1 MIWVLGRGG
10 LLGGAVAREV
20 GKSHDVW
27 APSKP
32 IIWTDIDAF
41 RSTMGAAIDEFS
53 GGLTGCG
60 GSWAIYWCAGVG
72 TIGANDVEINGEFER
87 AEYFLRELG
96 SRLAGA
102 VTDGTLFYSSS
113 AGGIY
118 GASTVAPVSEDS
130 EVAVNS
136 SYGSMK
142 LSVENLFANWASAMS
157 CRVAIGRISNLYGC
171 GQNFQ
176 KQQGL
181 VSAAC
186 LSLLKQRPLEIFVP
200 LDTIRNYLYVED
212 AARVI
217 VGYTEK
223 VSGMPIATAELKIVC
238 SPHNLSIAALLYE
251 IRQVYGR
258 RPPIGL
264 GSRPISSLH
273 NRNLSMNSVRHIEIE
288 PQQYTLP
295 AVGIAEIRRSLL
307 VEMMSGSLAS

>member
-1 MIWVLGRGG
+1 MIWVIGRGG
-10 LLGGAVAREV
+10 LLGGAVAREL
-20 GKSHDVW
+20 GTFRDVW

-32 IIWTDIDAF
+32 ISWTDIDAYQT
-41 RSTMGAAIDEFS
+41 TMDAAIDEFS
-53 GGLTGCG
+53 SRLVGCG
-60 GSWAIYWCAGVG
+60 GPWTIYWCAGVG
-72 TIGANDVEINGEFER
+72 TIGASDDEINGEFER
-87 AEYFLRELG
+87 AEYFLQELG
-96 SRLAGA
+96 SQLAG
-102 VTDGTLFYSSS
+102 VVSDGTLFYSSS

-118 GASTVAPVSEDS
+118 GASTEAPISEDS
-130 EVAVNS
+130 EVAINTA
-136 SYGSMK
+136 YGSMK
-142 LSVENLFANWASAMS
+142 LRVENLFAQWASAMN

-171 GQNFQ
+171 GQNVQ

-186 LSLLKQRPLEIFVP
+186 LALLKQRPLEIFVP

-217 VGYTEK
+217 VGFTEK
-223 VSGMPIATAELKIVC
+223 VSGLPMATAEQKIVC

-273 NRNLSMNSVRHIEIE
+273 NRNLSMNSVRHLEIE
-288 PQQYTLP
+288 PQQFTLP

-307 VEMMSGSLAS
+307 VELMSGSLAS

>member
-20 GKSHDVW
+20 GKLREVW
-27 APSKP
+27 SPSRP
-32 IIWTDIDAF
+32 IRWTEIDSYQ
-41 RSTMGAAIDEFS
+41 STMDSAIDEFS
-53 GGLTGCG
+53 SRLAGCG
-60 GSWAIYWCAGVG
+60 GSWTIYWCAGVG
-72 TIGANDVEINGEFER
+72 TIGASDGEINGEFER
-87 AEYFLRELG
+87 VEYFLGVLA

-102 VTDGTLFYSSS
+102 ASDGTLFYSSS

-118 GASTVAPVSEDS
+118 GASTEAPISEDS
-130 EVAVNS
+130 QVAINTA
-136 SYGSMK
+136 YGSMK
-142 LSVENLFANWASAMS
+142 LRVEDLFAKWASAMS
-157 CRVAIGRISNLYGC
+157 SRVAIGRISNLYGR
-171 GQNFQ
+171 GQNVQ

-186 LSLLKQRPLEIFVP
+186 LSLLKKRPLEVFVP

-217 VGYTEK
+217 VGFTEK
-223 VSGMPIATAELKIVC
+223 VSGLPMATAELKIVC

-251 IRQVYGR
+251 IRRVYGH

-273 NRNLSMNSVRHIEIE
+273 NRNLSMNSVRHLEIE
-288 PQQYTLP
+288 PQQFTLP

-307 VEMMSGSLAS
+307 VELMSGSLAS